1 MTRYV
6 YISVFVFV
14 TSLGL
19 GGAFAHAQE
28 VHQELIETVHAEVID
43 IISEYE
49 RDITGTDTTALVQ
62 DIEVKILEG
71 ERKGDVARFETDLIP
86 LRIGDHIYVN
96 RLISIS
102 GVEYYTFKDVRRIG
116 TLITISLLFSG
127 LLILLSGRQG
137 VRSLLALALSL
148 GGLFL
153 ILVPLLLNGYPPI
166 LASVCVAALILAVA
180 LFVTHGIHAQSLIAF
195 LGTVGAIIASGLLA
209 RIVTESARLTGLS
222 SDEAIYLNFST
233 QGSLDF
239 GALLLGGILI
249 GMLGVLDDVAITQ
262 ASVVTELKR
271 ANPLLG
277 MGELYRSGLRVGR
290 DHITSLVNTLSFAYI
305 GVSLPLILLLV
316 KAGSDLTL
324 ALNQELVAVELI
336 RMSVGS
342 IGLML
347 AVPLTTLIAAYWYSR
362 HPIDD
367 THGGVHHNGHTHS
380 GAHH

>member
-1 MTRYV
+1 MRHRILLSLFSFGMFLV
-6 YISVFVFV
+6 SV
-14 TSLGL
+14 SAPLL
-19 GGAFAHAQE
+19 AQE
-28 VHQELIETVHAEVID
+28 VHQELIETVRGEVID

-62 DIEVKILEG
+62 DIEVRILEG

-86 LRIGDHIYVN
+86 LRIGDQIFVN
-96 RLISIS
+96 RLVSIS
-102 GVEYYTFKDVRRIG
+102 GVEYYTFKDISRTG
-116 TLITISLLFSG
+116 TLITIGVLFAG

-137 VRSLLALALSL
+137 VRSLAALTLSL
-148 GGLFL
+148 CGLFFV
-153 ILVPLLLNGYPPI
+153 LVPLLLNGYPPI
-166 LASVCVAALILAVA
+166 LVSVCVSALILAVA
-180 LFVTHGIHAQSLIAF
+180 LFVTHGIHAQSVIAF
-195 LGTVGAIIASGLLA
+195 LGTAGAIMASGVLA
-209 RIVTESARLTGLS
+209 RLVTESARLTGLS

-271 ANPLLG
+271 ANPLLSF
-277 MGELYRSGLRVGR
+277 GELYRGGLRVGR

-347 AVPLTTLIAAYWYSR
+347 AVPLTTMIAAYWYSR
-362 HPIDD
+362 HPVDD
-367 THGGVHHNGHTHS
+367 THEGVHHDGHTHV